1 MAANENGGE
10 LSSFLQKLGE
20 DSGLQQAYA
29 SDPEGTMR
37 EAGLSE
43 DTIRTVLSRDLEKIK
58 ALLEQELSGLT
69 YMMFMVIFE
78 PPAKA

>member
-1 MAANENGGE
+1 MNGNGGE
-10 LSSFLQKLGE
+10 LSSFLQKLGD

-37 EAGLSE
+37 QAGLSD

-58 ALLEQELSGLT
+58 GVLQQELPGIT
-69 YMMFMVIFE
+69 YIMFMVIFQ
-78 PPAKA
+78 PKT